1 MAFDSLSSRLQMALR
16 RVTGRSAL
24 NEKDIDDMLREVRLS
39 LLEADVNYKVV
50 KEFLANIKVEAT
62 GEKIMK
68 GLNPGQQVVK
78 IVHDELKKVLGDE
91 TSEVIFKNNGTTV
104 IMTCGLQGAG
114 KTTAIGKMALHYRK
128 TRKAK
133 PCLIAADVYRPA
145 AIDQLVTIGKQIQ
158 VPVFEMGVKTPVAK
172 IVKEGLKYAQD
183 NGYDLVIIDTAGRLH
198 INEELMDELKEVK
211 KISNPNEILLT
222 VDAMTGQNVIEVA
235 KAFHDALGVTG
246 VILTKL
252 DGDTR
257 GGAALSIKAV
267 TNVPIK
273 LMSTGEH
280 LDELEVFHPDRMA
293 ERILGMGDVLTLI
306 ENATQN
312 ISEEEASNLMDR
324 MMSDSFNYNDLLK
337 QMKMISR
344 MGSLS
349 KILGFLP
356 GMGQMKDAIKNVD
369 DKQLDY
375 IKVIISS
382 MTKEERE
389 NPELI
394 DRSSRRR
401 ERIARGSGR
410 SVNEVNRLRSMLEQ
424 QRKTMKAMK
433 NMDLDEEKA
442 QRMAEQLEKGN
453 FAGLRQAMG
462 NQPAYQHK
470 GKGKNKGHFRF

>member
-1 MAFDSLSSRLQMALR
+1 MAFDGLSSRLQMALR
-16 RVTGRSAL
+16 RVTGRGTL
-24 NEKDIDDMLREVRLS
+24 TEKDIDEMLREVRLS
-39 LLEADVNYKVV
+39 LLEADVNYRVV
-50 KEFLANIKVEAT
+50 KEFLANIKVAAT

-78 IVHDELKKVLGDE
+78 IVRDELKRVLGDE
-91 TSEVIFKNNGTTV
+91 TEEVTFKINGTTV
-104 IMTCGLQGAG
+104 LMTCGLQGAG

-128 TRKAK
+128 IKKSK

-145 AIDQLVTIGKQIQ
+145 AIDQLKQIGKQID
-158 VPVFEMGVKTPVAK
+158 VPVFEMGITTPVAK
-172 IVKEGLKYAQD
+172 IVKEGLKFAKD

-211 KISNPNEILLT
+211 KIANPDEILLT
-222 VDAMTGQNVIEVA
+222 VDAMTGQDAINVA
-235 KAFHDALGVTG
+235 KSFHEALGLTG

-306 ENATQN
+306 ESATQN
-312 ISEEEASNLMDR
+312 ITEDEAMNMFER
-324 MMSDSFNYNDLLK
+324 MTSDNFNYNDLLK
-337 QMKMISR
+337 QFKMINK

-356 GMGQMKDAIKNVD
+356 GIGQFKDALNNVD
-369 DKQLDY
+369 DCQFDY
-375 IKVIISS
+375 IKAIIYS
-382 MTKEERE
+382 MTKEERA
-389 NPELI
+389 NPDLV

-410 SVNEVNRLRSMLEQ
+410 SVAEVNKLRQMLDQ
-424 QRKTMKAMK
+424 QRKVAKQMR
-433 NMDLDEEKA
+433 NFDEEKA
-442 QRMAEQLEKGN
+442 ARIASQVESGN
-453 FAGLRQAMG
+453 YAGLKSTMG
-462 NQPAYQHK
+462 RPQPYVHK
-470 GKGKNKGHFRF
+470 GKGKNKGGFRF

>member
-16 RVTGRSAL
+16 RVTGRGSL
-24 NEKDIDDMLREVRLS
+24 TEKDIDEMLREVRLS
-39 LLEADVNYKVV
+39 LLEADVNYRVV
-50 KEFLANIKVEAT
+50 KEFLANIKVAAT

-78 IVHDELKKVLGDE
+78 IVRDELQRVLGDQTE
-91 TSEVIFKNNGTTV
+91 ELNFKVNGTTV
-104 IMTCGLQGAG
+104 LMTCGLQGAG

-128 TRKAK
+128 IRKAK

-145 AIDQLVTIGKQIQ
+145 AIDQLVQIGKQIN

-172 IVKEGLKYAQD
+172 IVKEGLKFAKD
-183 NGYDLVIIDTAGRLH
+183 NGCDLVIIDTAGRLH
-198 INEELMDELKEVK
+198 INEELMDELVEVK
-211 KISNPNEILLT
+211 KVANPDEILLT
-222 VDAMTGQNVIEVA
+222 VDAMTGQDAINVA
-235 KAFHDALGVTG
+235 KSFHETLKLTG

-293 ERILGMGDVLTLI
+293 ERILGMGDMLTLI
-306 ENATQN
+306 ESATQN
-312 ISEEEASNLMDR
+312 ISEEEATNMMER
-324 MMSDSFNYNDLLK
+324 MMSDKFNYNDLLK
-337 QMKMISR
+337 QMKMIGR

-356 GMGQMKDAIKNVD
+356 GIGQYKDALSNVD
-369 DKQLDY
+369 DKQLDF

-382 MTKEERE
+382 MTKEERA

-401 ERIARGSGR
+401 ERIAKGSGR
-410 SVNEVNRLRSMLEQ
+410 SVAEVNKLRQMLDQ
-424 QRKTMKAMK
+424 QRKMAKQMSNIDEAKA
-433 NMDLDEEKA
+433 EK
-442 QRMAEQLEKGN
+442 MARQLESGN
-453 FAGLRQAMG
+453 FAGLQSAMG
-462 NQPAYQHK
+462 RPQPYVHK
-470 GKGKNKGHFRF
+470 GKGKNKGGFRF

>member
-16 RVTGRSAL
+16 RMTGRATL
-24 NEKDIDDMLREVRLS
+24 TENDLEEMFKEVRIS

-50 KEFLANIKVEAT
+50 KEFLANIKVAAT
-62 GEKIMK
+62 GEKILK

-78 IVHDELKKVLGDE
+78 IVRDELQKVLGDE
-91 TSEVIFKNNGTTV
+91 TSEVKFKLNGTTV

-128 TRKAK
+128 VRKVK

-145 AIDQLVTIGKQIQ
+145 AVEQLVQIGKQIN
-158 VPVFEMGVKTPVAK
+158 VPVFEMGVKTPVGK
-172 IVKEGLKYAQD
+172 IVKEGLKYAKD
-183 NGYDLVIIDTAGRLH
+183 NGCDLVIIDTAGRLH
-198 INEELMDELKEVK
+198 INEELMNELIEVK
-211 KISNPNEILLT
+211 KISQPDEILLT
-222 VDAMTGQNVIEVA
+222 VDAMTGQDAINVS
-235 KAFHDALGVTG
+235 KAFHEALGLTG

-273 LMSTGEH
+273 LMGTGEH

-293 ERILGMGDVLTLI
+293 ERILGMGDMLTLI

-312 ISEEEASNLMDR
+312 ISEEEATNMMER
-324 MMSDSFNYNDLLK
+324 MMSEKFNYNDLLK
-337 QMKMISR
+337 QLKMINR
-344 MGSLS
+344 MGSIS

-356 GMGQMKDAIKNVD
+356 GMGQMKEALKNVD
-369 DKQLDY
+369 DKQLDF
-375 IKVIISS
+375 IKIIISS

-394 DRSSRRR
+394 DRSSKRR
-401 ERIARGSGR
+401 ERIAKGSGR
-410 SVNEVNRLRSMLEQ
+410 SVNEVNKLRQMLEQ
-424 QRKTMKAMK
+424 QKAVVKRM
-433 NMDLDEEKA
+433 NNIDEEKA
-442 QRMAEQLEKGN
+442 QRLASQIESGN
-453 FAGLRQAMG
+453 FSGLKAMNQA
-462 NQPAYQHK
+462 PYVHK
-470 GKGKNKGHFRF
+470 GKGKNRGGFRF